1 MDKSESQRKKQL
13 VRSILAAAGPK
24 GKKAAGSFRSMKGGR
39 QKGGGSKEMAVSSVQ
54 AIEGLLQANSEMEV
68 MRTAHFRLI
77 LNLLEDELHLLDMHY
92 DRLLQEKERKKDED
106 TSRYVQSLI
115 DRVLEELKEKGAQ
128 IQIFSG
134 LLKTTQD

>member
-1 MDKSESQRKKQL
+1 
-13 VRSILAAAGPK
+13 
-24 GKKAAGSFRSMKGGR
+24 
-39 QKGGGSKEMAVSSVQ
+39 
-54 AIEGLLQANSEMEV
+54 

-77 LNLLEDELHLLDMHY
+77 LNLLEDEPTCSTCTTIGCCK
-92 DRLLQEKERKKDED
+92 KERWKDED

>member
-1 MDKSESQRKKQL
+1 
-13 VRSILAAAGPK
+13 
-24 GKKAAGSFRSMKGGR
+24 
-39 QKGGGSKEMAVSSVQ
+39 MAVSSVQ
-54 AIEGLLQANSEMEV
+54 AIEGLLQANSEMEA